1 MRTER
6 QGMHIDR
13 PHEVT
18 VAREPAGAAR
28 PSSSS
33 GLVFV
38 PTSGTPA
45 AGSSFGAGRARDA
58 GLRRFLCQVVDVLA
72 VFPLRHA
79 SVVMPSAITAADTMR
94 VADEERPHAV
104 RDAEV
109 DDLPRGLVPQ
119 IADAPLGTAAQFVL
133 GALELLPA
141 ARILPAPVLLFGE
154 LAELLTP
161 LPLEAADAAP
171 SHDQRLGCAGRDG
184 GKVDFSQ
191 VDGRLHRAGSLFRQG
206 NFDANVQLE
215 ATIPHERTRSGA
227 LWKRKW

>member
-1 MRTER
+1 MGTIGKR
-6 QGMHIDR
+6 MHIDR

-45 AGSSFGAGRARDA
+45 TGSSFGAGRARDA
-58 GLRRFLCQVVDVLA
+58 GLRRFVCQVVDVLA

-79 SVVMPSAITAADTMR
+79 SVVMPSAITAEDAVR

-109 DDLPRGLVPQ
+109 DDLPRLLV
-119 IADAPLGTAAQFVL
+119 GFHTFV
-133 GALELLPA
+133 P
-141 ARILPAPVLLFGE
+141 
-154 LAELLTP
+154 
-161 LPLEAADAAP
+161 
-171 SHDQRLGCAGRDG
+171 HAGR
-184 GKVDFSQ
+184 FHLRLLETAETS
-191 VDGRLHRAGSLFRQG
+191 GR
-206 NFDANVQLE
+206 
-215 ATIPHERTRSGA
+215 
-227 LWKRKW
+227 